1 MNQSPKRQPDEWM
14 KRWKIK
20 KANED
25 YSETDSSSDD
35 EFLTNG
41 RIKTVNSLSEE
52 NQVLSIQID
61 SL

>member
-1 MNQSPKRQPDEWM
+1 MGN
-14 KRWKIK
+14 

-35 EFLTNG
+35 EFLTRG

-61 SL
+61 SLQDILSSLGQ